1 VSFDAP
7 YYLRL
12 IFGGDDPCVVWHL
25 MNITRGGTRTPAL
38 LFHRKDLT
46 VTFTCSQ
53 WEKPA
58 ALAPDRIGRS
68 VQNRMEKR
76 NQQSKDRDR
85 SSCTEVAHG
94 KAETGIALLPSRA
107 QVASRIRLISY
118 RRSHFLSLP
127 PRRRTWRRLAT
138 AVG

>member
-1 VSFDAP
+1 
-7 YYLRL
+7 
-12 IFGGDDPCVVWHL
+12 
-25 MNITRGGTRTPAL
+25 
-38 LFHRKDLT
+38 
-46 VTFTCSQ
+46 
-53 WEKPA
+53 
-58 ALAPDRIGRS
+58 
-68 VQNRMEKR
+68 MEKR

-94 KAETGIALLPSRA
+94 KAETGIALLPSGPYRA